1 MAATFQ
7 LLDYCL
13 FVAVLFISALIG
25 IYYLLK
31 EKWMAKAATSDDILM
46 GGREMHLFPV
56 AMSLVASYMSAITV
70 LGIPTEMY
78 VFGTQY
84 WLVALSGFMTY
95 PVTCHVFLP
104 FFHNLQLASA
114 YQVSYEYHRVK
125 NCFCSKQ
132 PDQCHCYLILRTGLQ
147 VVLFFTRCLCP
158 LSSSFWLWYIMRG
171 GVVFFFILFGY
182 Q

>member
-114 YQVSYEYHRVK
+114 YQVRNELHRVK
-125 NCFCSKQ
+125 ICFNVSKKKKKKKNKTREKQDADQ
-132 PDQCHCYLILRTGLQ
+132 PVHSRSLISVT
-147 VVLFFTRCLCP
+147 V
-158 LSSSFWLWYIMRG
+158 I
-171 GVVFFFILFGY
+171 
-182 Q
+182 